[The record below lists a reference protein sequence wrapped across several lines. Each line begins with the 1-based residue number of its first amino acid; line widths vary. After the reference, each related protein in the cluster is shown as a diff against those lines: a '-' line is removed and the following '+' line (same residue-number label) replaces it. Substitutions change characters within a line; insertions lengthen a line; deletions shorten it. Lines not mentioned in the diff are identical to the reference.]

1 MQINKFGVV
10 SKDLGYFSS
19 HVDVDGLLAFCVLKF
34 GKYPTLIIKEDV
46 CYRYIYIGLLE
57 RKKWNRCRG
66 IMNKRYGLTKWSIHM
81 ESLNEYKHAM
91 EEISLQRNKERV
103 IKSL

>member
-1 MQINKFGVV
+1 VV

-57 RKKWNRCRG
+57 RKK
-66 IMNKRYGLTKWSIHM
+66 
-81 ESLNEYKHAM
+81 
-91 EEISLQRNKERV
+91 
-103 IKSL
+103 